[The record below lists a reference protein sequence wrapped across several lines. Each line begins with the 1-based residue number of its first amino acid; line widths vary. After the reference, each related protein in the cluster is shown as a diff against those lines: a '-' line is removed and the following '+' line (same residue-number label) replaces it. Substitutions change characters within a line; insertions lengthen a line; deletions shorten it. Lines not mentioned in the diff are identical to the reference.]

1 MASAFDPAKSL
12 LAWRGFAD
20 GARINQPGA
29 VAPHHAENKYKTFA
43 AKAIG
48 EMAYG
53 GFEHWLDNRANKR
66 AKEEKVIADRD
77 KIRYDNQINSE
88 TPDDGFGDNTGTL
101 RAKLDKE
108 RNEQNELNLLNNPNT
123 RSRTAD
129 EIYFGNNNFIDNI
142 NNTNPDLVESVDN
155 FATSDAVKEQKL
167 KDKELNTRL
176 ELFKPDLKKDS
187 KLEIASKG
195 AGVNRT
201 ISSLLLKQQQQMTD
215 FPSFKNFEPNMRP
228 KRHAHEQVQDSFDKW
243 INGELLG
250 MGSKDNS
257 MFYDENGNPDEVLI
271 KEFGNDPYKF
281 YSQRVLKEE
290 NYVPYVEG
298 EEEEASGFFET
309 IFGLE
314 GTTNTKA
321 EEAMEK
327 AVRTK
332 IESYSQKDLTE
343 RVKVLERKGKGMS
356 SEEKLEMELI
366 KNKIFRRF

>member
-1 MASAFDPAKSL
+1 MASSL
-12 LAWRGFAD
+12 LNVPR
-20 GARINQPGA
+20 
-29 VAPHHAENKYKTFA
+29 
-43 AKAIG
+43 
-48 EMAYG
+48 
-53 GFEHWLDNRANKR
+53 
-66 AKEEKVIADRD
+66 
-77 KIRYDNQINSE
+77 
-88 TPDDGFGDNTGTL
+88 
-101 RAKLDKE
+101 
-108 RNEQNELNLLNNPNT
+108 
-123 RSRTAD
+123 
-129 EIYFGNNNFIDNI
+129 
-142 NNTNPDLVESVDN
+142 VE
-155 FATSDAVKEQKL
+155 EQKL
-167 KDKELNTRL
+167 KNEELNTRL

-228 KRHAHEQVQDSFDKW
+228 KRYAHEQVQDSFQKW
-243 INGELLG
+243 INGEMLA
-250 MGSKDNS
+250 MRSKDNS

-314 GTTNTKA
+314 NKTRA
-321 EEAMEK
+321 EEAMET
-327 AVRTK
+327 AVKTK
-332 IESYSQKDLTE
+332 VESYSQEDLSE

-356 SEEKLEMELI
+356 SEEKLEMKLI
-366 KNKIFRRF
+366 KKYMDTDKYIG